1 MKMPSEHR
9 VRWNACE
16 ALGALGEKAATSEV
30 ITALVTA
37 MGDENGSVRG
47 NACRALGALGEKAAT
62 SEVITALVTA
72 MGDENGECSIM
83 PASPRSTRRKS
94 SDE

>member
-1 MKMPSEHR
+1 
-9 VRWNACE
+9 
-16 ALGALGEKAATSEV
+16 
-30 ITALVTA
+30 
-37 MGDENGSVRG
+37 MGDENDSVRG

-72 MGDENGECSIM
+72 MGDENDSVRSNACRALGALGEKAATSEVITALVTAMGDENGSVRECLQ
-83 PASPRSTRRKS
+83 SPRSTRRKS